1 MKILAYKDFEAP
13 SKQKLKE
20 LNMIK
25 KIFIILAISFVL
37 VSTTGYAQEMTADKI
52 LKRMNELAEESQN
65 TKDMNRFKEI
75 AKEMG
80 KLWEAYTQAI
90 QRSGKM
96 PPQSGFS
103 PPSLEEE
110 KARQKKMADD
120 LKHRSDE
127 PCYPVIHQKEYA
139 RRYVGSDLPW
149 VSCVP
154 LHINLNWEVE
164 ERWIRTDKWPTGI
177 VTYTL
182 EENYP
187 GYLQLIYDQKT
198 RRKLEHF
205 TIDSPSPQKDDR
217 IGARITRG
225 QANGLLA
232 EAYGTPNEYKTV
244 GTNDPTHFL
253 VESDSLSQGVTFN
266 WDKQTGALKG
276 YISSSSVKIPGDRV
290 VKKPFHLRY
299 GVPKGVAT
307 INMPVK
313 IEITPEELEKGLK
326 QGTLTKTFPLN
337 YVQDFHQV
345 KLPEMYEVSGKVRL
359 EIIMN
364 PESALSISPSDVY
377 KSSGPDKNGNFT
389 PSSKK
394 YFLKNKGNIPLEFK
408 VQKTAD
414 WLSLNPVRGVIPP
427 KATKTVTL
435 SINSSKA
442 KNLQE
447 GTYKDTVTFINLTSG
462 SGTTSCE
469 VELTVGEEQTWQIT
483 IKGYDID
490 EFQAPNIFKDTD
502 GIQKKLYKRVKF
514 DWYLKGQ
521 FIIKKKKKQW
531 KYQSGIIKA
540 ATMKASPAFFPSN
553 IYKCL
558 VVKCPPPVSAPIS
571 NMVGMPLFGYVY
583 GKNVGLHWSPRTPSA
598 CLKCLTT
605 HPGFPKTPF
614 ESTYRSGEFTIQIGL
629 EEYPLKNG
637 WSKPF
642 KKSSKGV
649 TWLYYTVTMKRLK

>member
-1 MKILAYKDFEAP
+1 VW
-13 SKQKLKE
+13 S
-20 LNMIK
+20 
-25 KIFIILAISFVL
+25 
-37 VSTTGYAQEMTADKI
+37 
-52 LKRMNELAEESQN
+52 
-65 TKDMNRFKEI
+65 
-75 AKEMG
+75 
-80 KLWEAYTQAI
+80 
-90 QRSGKM
+90 
-96 PPQSGFS
+96 
-103 PPSLEEE
+103 
-110 KARQKKMADD
+110 
-120 LKHRSDE
+120 
-127 PCYPVIHQKEYA
+127 
-139 RRYVGSDLPW
+139 
-149 VSCVP
+149 
-154 LHINLNWEVE
+154 
-164 ERWIRTDKWPTGI
+164 
-177 VTYTL
+177 
-182 EENYP
+182 
-187 GYLQLIYDQKT
+187 
-198 RRKLEHF
+198 
-205 TIDSPSPQKDDR
+205 
-217 IGARITRG
+217 
-225 QANGLLA
+225 
-232 EAYGTPNEYKTV
+232 
-244 GTNDPTHFL
+244 
-253 VESDSLSQGVTFN
+253 
-266 WDKQTGALKG
+266 
-276 YISSSSVKIPGDRV
+276 
-290 VKKPFHLRY
+290 KKPFHLYY

-307 INMPVK
+307 INMAVK
-313 IEITPEELEKGLK
+313 IEITPEELKKGLK

-345 KLPEMYEVSGKVRL
+345 KLPEMYKVSGKVRL
-359 EIIMN
+359 EITMN

-394 YFLKNKGNIPLEFK
+394 YFLKNKGNVPLEFK
-408 VQKTAD
+408 VQKTTI
-414 WLSLNPVRGVIPP
+414 WLSLNPVKGVIPP

-447 GTYKDTVTFINLTSG
+447 GTYKDTVTFANLTSG
-462 SGTTSCE
+462 SGTTSRE
-469 VELTVGEEQTWQIT
+469 AELTVGEEQTWQIT

-502 GIQKKLYKRVKF
+502 GTQKKLFKRVKF

-540 ATMKASPAFFPSN
+540 ATMKASPAFVPSN

-558 VVKCPPPVSAPIS
+558 VVKCPPPASAPIS

-583 GKNVGLHWSPRTPSA
+583 GKNVGLHWSPRRPSA